1 MVQGKVEIGG
11 LGQNWRSKTID
22 ALTKV
27 EVKDI
32 LQKAFCDHIPS
43 CYIVTGSCG
52 LQVLDYN
59 EVSGVADYI
68 LTFDQLLLEDSLND
82 INAAIAE
89 NPAVPAAI
97 KDSVKP
103 GAISK
108 CIY

>member
-1 MVQGKVEIGG
+1 M
-11 LGQNWRSKTID
+11 GQNWQYGRSI

-32 LQKAFCDHIPS
+32 LKKAFCDTIPS
-43 CYIVTGSCG
+43 CSIVTGSCD

-68 LTFDQLLLEDSLND
+68 LTYVQLPLEDDLND
-82 INAAIAE
+82 INAGIADIIAE
-89 NPAVPAAI
+89 NPEVPAAI

-103 GAISK
+103 GTISK